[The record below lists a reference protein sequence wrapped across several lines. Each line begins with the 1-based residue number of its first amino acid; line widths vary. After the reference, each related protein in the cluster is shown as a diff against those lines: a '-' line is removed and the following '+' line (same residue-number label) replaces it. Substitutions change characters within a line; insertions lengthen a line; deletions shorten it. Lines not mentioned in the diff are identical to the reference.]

1 MVIFHPQYLFNFE
14 IKDGNNAEYLRKR
27 IDKVAE
33 SLNINISDMKESE
46 LVLAKGAYAEDI
58 SGTRREILI
67 YSRNTETQSLA
78 TSIHELA
85 HAKLHNINEEG
96 SKFSPDTKEFQ
107 VELTSYIVCKHFR
120 TNTSEKLFL
129 ILQVGRKLKKKAK
142 LLKRYI
148 ITVKEFIDIM
158 DQVVGQ
164 EKNLHRLT
172 SRERHQIF
180 ESQKRMSIQR

>member
-1 MVIFHPQYLFNFE
+1 MAIFHPQYLFNFE

-67 YSRNTETQSLA
+67 YFRNTETQSLA

-96 SKFSPDTKEFQ
+96 SKFCPATKEFQ

-120 TNTSEKLFL
+120 MNTSEKLFL

-148 ITVKEFIDIM
+148 IQLRSLSILWIKWLGKKKIFID
-158 DQVVGQ
+158 
-164 EKNLHRLT
+164 
-172 SRERHQIF
+172 
-180 ESQKRMSIQR
+180 